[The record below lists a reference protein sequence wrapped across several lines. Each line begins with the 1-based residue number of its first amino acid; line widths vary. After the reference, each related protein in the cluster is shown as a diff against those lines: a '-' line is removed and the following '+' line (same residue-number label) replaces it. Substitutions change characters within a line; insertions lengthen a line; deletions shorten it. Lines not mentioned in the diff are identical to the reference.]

1 MAEQKEYALL
11 ADIGGTNARLGICA
25 LTGPDAPVE
34 PIAAFKVVR
43 CADYPNLGALLDAYL
58 STLPQPLTPSTAQ
71 HACLAI
77 AGPIRTEV
85 RGETGSITNSGW
97 QVDSEA
103 LAQRFNWRH
112 VRLLND
118 FGALA
123 YSVPYLPTT
132 DLVRIHAGQAAEYGP
147 ISVIGPGTGFG
158 VALLVPEPQRER
170 RWQVITTEGGHS
182 SFAPTTRREA
192 QLCDYLGG
200 FERHLAVENIVS
212 GAGIATIYNALTAL
226 SGDASGADAD
236 AEHAPVP
243 HEISQ
248 RALAGD
254 DPLCVETM
262 TLFCEILGSVA
273 GNIALT
279 HGATGGVYL
288 GGGILPKIQPLL
300 LTSRFA
306 ERFSRKGMMSAYV
319 ERLPVSLIDSPHAAL
334 LGAAHWYNNQP
345 LPGVDLV

>member
-1 MAEQKEYALL
+1 MAEQKEYVLL
-11 ADIGGTNARLGICA
+11 ADIGGTNARLGIA
-25 LTGPDAPVE
+25 EITPADAPVAE
-34 PIAAFKVVR
+34 ITGFKSVR
-43 CADYPNLGALLDAYL
+43 CADYPNLGALLEAYL
-58 STLPQPLTPSTAQ
+58 STLPHPLTAATAT
-71 HACLAI
+71 HACMAI

-103 LAQRFNWRH
+103 LAQRFHWSH

-123 YSVPYLPTT
+123 YSVPYLPAT
-132 DLVRIHAGQAAEYGP
+132 DLVRIHAGVAAERGP

-158 VALLVPEPQRER
+158 VALLVPEPEQR
-170 RWQVITTEGGHS
+170 RWQVITTEGGHA

-212 GAGIATIYNALTAL
+212 GSGIATIYNALTAL
-226 SGDASGADAD
+226 SGDVAGTDTD
-236 AEHAPVP
+236 AEHVPAPN
-243 HEISQ
+243 EISQ
-248 RALAGD
+248 RALAGE

-262 TLFCEILGSVA
+262 TLFCDILGGVA

-279 HGATGGVYL
+279 HGATGGVFL

-300 LTSRFA
+300 LTSRFV

-319 ERLPVSLIDSPHAAL
+319 ERLPVNLIDSHHAAL
-334 LGAAHWYNNQP
+334 IGAAHWYNNQP
-345 LPGVDLV
+345 RA